1 MDSASGS
8 EAEPTAAAFTRA
20 RPNVLRGILLMCA
33 GVSAFPFM
41 NAAVKLLAQNYPV
54 TEIVWARFTG
64 HLIIML
70 LIFLPRYRWGLLR
83 TRRPL
88 VQIGRSILMLVSNM
102 VFVMA
107 IGRVPLA
114 TASAIGFT
122 SPLVVTALSVPLL
135 HETVG
140 WRRWSAVIVGF
151 GGALMVIRPGSG
163 FHDPAVLLLVVSA
176 VAYALYQIATRWI
189 SQHDDAATGIIFA
202 ALLGSLAM
210 SVLLPFDFILPR
222 SLLDLALFCCLGLLG
237 GTGHYLIIR
246 AFQLGQAAVIAPLGY
261 VELVGTVILGYLIFD
276 NLPDLW
282 TWLGAGVIIASGI
295 YIALRERLQT
305 ARRAKPSR
313 HNIVRM
319 LAVFAAIACHQR
331 GWQRHRH
338 HSRRQMGRRKRR
350 CRRYDRSADC
360 RSCCLGHR
368 DDWHR
373 RVAQQTSERRTKHQA
388 GPNAAL
394 MGARHHHLAIVPV
407 DAGDRVAPIR
417 PITDDRGRR
426 YARRQPGN
434 RRLLRFDGLRPP
446 GVRHQVLRIVANR
459 RRVHL
464 PIAHHER
471 DKA

>member
-1 MDSASGS
+1 
-8 EAEPTAAAFTRA
+8 
-20 RPNVLRGILLMCA
+20 VLRGILLMCA

-295 YIALRERLQT
+295 YIALRER
-305 ARRAKPSR
+305 R
-313 HNIVRM
+313 
-319 LAVFAAIACHQR
+319 
-331 GWQRHRH
+331 
-338 HSRRQMGRRKRR
+338 RRQ
-350 CRRYDRSADC
+350 
-360 RSCCLGHR
+360 
-368 DDWHR
+368 
-373 RVAQQTSERRTKHQA
+373 
-388 GPNAAL
+388 AA
-394 MGARHHHLAIVPV
+394 
-407 DAGDRVAPIR
+407 
-417 PITDDRGRR
+417 
-426 YARRQPGN
+426 
-434 RRLLRFDGLRPP
+434 
-446 GVRHQVLRIVANR
+446 
-459 RRVHL
+459 
-464 PIAHHER
+464 
-471 DKA
+471 